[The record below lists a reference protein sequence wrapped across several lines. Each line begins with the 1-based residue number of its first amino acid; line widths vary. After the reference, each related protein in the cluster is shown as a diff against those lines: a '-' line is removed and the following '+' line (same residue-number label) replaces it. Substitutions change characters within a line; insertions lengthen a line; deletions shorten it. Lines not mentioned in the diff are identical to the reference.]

1 MSFELYKNAK
11 IVSEYGDHSRLLVFC
26 LNSICRILP
35 HIETV
40 EWKVNKTDRH
50 KVTWEEHNRTLLIEF
65 RPATRLIGVSFL
77 VRRKKIPS
85 GIGAIARTIDTA
97 EHDICISVIDLT
109 SKLLSNSNS
118 IDSSI
123 LRSIEDTFDEL
134 VVAEYLKKKHGLDLD
149 PFSIFQQLKRLGAQT
164 YENKTLTFGCIID
177 SNDNSKPANDAEFPV
192 SYFEFKRYRALSD
205 GYHTAYKLSKKGK
218 LVSFLEIPRLPLHS
232 LHEHNK
238 WFPDWSR
245 DFALYCID
253 GKIGI
258 WLTRHGDILI
268 FEDGSMRLSY
278 RLGKWQ
284 YWNHRHLT
292 DLIKILARAQKVN
305 KKQLQKIINFLYRTS
320 LDISFRRTGGLLVLL
335 RNRSDILEIVREK
348 DLIGAPNRQ
357 EAQTAFDLS
366 LGPPEIQRI
375 SRQVLVELSSLDGAV
390 ILNNNGEMLAYGAV
404 LKVKKY
410 VAEVQKQEG
419 SRSKAAIGASFF
431 GISIKISSDSD
442 ISIFYKG
449 KEFIKI

>member
-1 MSFELYKNAK
+1 MAFELLKNAK
-11 IVSEYGDHSRLLVFC
+11 VISEYRDYSGILAFC
-26 LNSICRILP
+26 LDSICRILP
-35 HIETV
+35 HIETSKWRV
-40 EWKVNKTDRH
+40 VTTGQT
-50 KVTWEEHNRTLLIEF
+50 KVTWKEHNRTLLVEF
-65 RPATRLIGVSFL
+65 RPAARLIGVSFL
-77 VRRKKIPS
+77 VQRKKIPS

-97 EHDICISVIDLT
+97 EHGICISIIALA
-109 SKLLSNSNS
+109 SKLLSKSNKM
-118 IDSSI
+118 DASI
-123 LRSIEDTFDEL
+123 LGSIEETFDEL
-134 VVAEYLKKKHGLDLD
+134 VVAKYLKKKHGLELD
-149 PFSIFQQLKRLGAQT
+149 PFSIFQQLKRLSAQT
-164 YENKTLTFGCIID
+164 YENKTLTFGCIVD
-177 SNDNSKPANDAEFPV
+177 SNDDSKPANDAEFPA

-218 LVSFLEIPRLPLHS
+218 LVSFLEIPRVPLHS
-232 LHEHNK
+232 LHEQGK

-245 DFALYCID
+245 DFALYCIG

-268 FEDGSMRLSY
+268 FEDGNMRLSY

-292 DLIKILARAQKVN
+292 NLIKSLARAQNVT
-305 KKQLQKIINFLYRTS
+305 KKKLQEIISSLYRTS

-335 RNRSDILEIVREK
+335 RNRTDILEIVREK

-357 EAQTAFDLS
+357 AAQTAFDLS
-366 LGPPEIQRI
+366 LGPPEIQQI

-390 ILNNNGEMLAYGAV
+390 ILNNNGEILAYGAV

-410 VAEVQKQEG
+410 GGEVQKQEG
-419 SRSKAAIGASFF
+419 SRSKASVGASFF
-431 GISIKISSDSD
+431 GIAIKISSDSG
-442 ISIFYKG
+442 ISIFQKG